1 MPLLSN
7 APSTRSRKADLQIGN
22 AADAGLPSANVKD
35 GVGGIVVIGN
45 EGGLGCIEHMD
56 MDLPATAGRVS
67 AAVARPAALITGA
80 SSGIGAALAHVFAQN
95 GHEVVLTARRT
106 PQMANI
112 AANIRA
118 AGYRAHTISC
128 DLARPDSAECIAREM
143 AALNLEPSFIVNNAG
158 YGLLGPAATLD
169 RGDQLAMIDLNCRTL
184 TELSLRFIPSLARHR
199 GGILNVASISG
210 FIPGPGMSVYNAS
223 KAYVISFSVG
233 LRRELQPKGIRVTAL
248 CPGPVPT
255 EFQARAGILDVHYPR
270 GFDRTA
276 EDVARQGY
284 KGLMRGRAVVVPG
297 LHNKLVPWLPRFLP
311 RNILA
316 SLVYGQ
322 LRRWEDA

>member
-1 MPLLSN
+1 
-7 APSTRSRKADLQIGN
+7 
-22 AADAGLPSANVKD
+22 
-35 GVGGIVVIGN
+35 
-45 EGGLGCIEHMD
+45 MD
-56 MDLPATAGRVS
+56 MDSPA
-67 AAVARPAALITGA
+67 AAERFALGPARPVTLVTGA
-80 SSGIGAALAHVFAQN
+80 SSGIGAALAHVFAAN
-95 GHEVVLTARRT
+95 GHEVVLAARRE
-106 PQMANI
+106 PQLTAI
-112 AANIRA
+112 AASIRA
-118 AGYRAHTISC
+118 AGYGAPHVLPV
-128 DLARPDSAECIAREM
+128 DLTRPNSAEWLAQELSAR
-143 AALNLEPSFIVNNAG
+143 NLEPAFLVNNAG

-169 RGDQLAMIDLNCRTL
+169 RADQLAMIDLNCRSL
-184 TELSLRFIPSLARHR
+184 TDLSLRWINSLARHR

-270 GFDRTA
+270 GFDRPA

-284 KGLMRGRAVVVPG
+284 RGLMRGRAVVVPG
-297 LHNKLVPWLPRFLP
+297 MQNKLVPWLPRFLP
-311 RNILA
+311 RSFIA
-316 SLVYGQ
+316 SQVYGR

>member
-1 MPLLSN
+1 MKTWLI
-7 APSTRSRKADLQIGN
+7 TGISRGLGLALAQ
-22 AADAGLPSANVKD
+22 AALARGDT
-35 GVGGIVVIGN
+35 VIGTVRGAHP
-45 EGGLGCIEHMD
+45 ELEQSAGTLHILTLD
-56 MDLPATAGRVS
+56 MTDP
-67 AAVARPAALITGA
+67 AAVAPIVEQAF
-80 SSGIGAALAHVFAQN
+80 ALAPRIDV
-95 GHEVVLTARRT
+95 
-106 PQMANI
+106 
-112 AANIRA
+112 
-118 AGYRAHTISC
+118 
-128 DLARPDSAECIAREM
+128 
-143 AALNLEPSFIVNNAG
+143 IVNNAG

-169 RGDQLAMIDLNCRTL
+169 RGEQLAMIDLNCRTL

-233 LRRELQPKGIRVTAL
+233 LRRELRPKGIRVTAL

-270 GFDRTA
+270 GFDRPA
-276 EDVARQGY
+276 EDVAREGY
-284 KGLMRGRAVVVPG
+284 KGLMRNRAVVVPG

>member
-1 MPLLSN
+1 
-7 APSTRSRKADLQIGN
+7 
-22 AADAGLPSANVKD
+22 
-35 GVGGIVVIGN
+35 
-45 EGGLGCIEHMD
+45 MD
-56 MDLPATAGRVS
+56 MDRPQSVAHG
-67 AAVARPAALITGA
+67 AAAEARPVTLITGA
-80 SSGIGAALAHVFAQN
+80 SSGIGAALAHVFARN
-95 GHEVVLTARRT
+95 GHEVVLAARRV
-106 PQMANI
+106 PQLAGI
-112 AANIRA
+112 AESIRA
-118 AGYRAHTISC
+118 AGQRAHILPV
-128 DLARPDSAECIAREM
+128 DLTRADATEHIAQQLAAR
-143 AALNLEPSFIVNNAG
+143 NLEPAFLVNNAG

-169 RGDQLAMIDLNCRTL
+169 RGEQLAMIDLNCRSL
-184 TELSLRFIPSLARHR
+184 TDLSLRWVNSLARHR

-233 LRRELQPKGIRVTAL
+233 LRRELRPKGIRVTAL

-284 KGLMRGRAVVVPG
+284 RGLMRGRSVVVPG
-297 LHNKLVPWLPRFLP
+297 MHNKLVPWLPRFLP
-311 RNILA
+311 RSFIA
-316 SLVYGQ
+316 SQVYGR